1 MSSKR
6 DLVLKAF
13 NNEKT
18 ERVPVGFWFHFAK
31 DESASQSDEIVKI
44 NYKGHVKFIEDW
56 DPDYVKIMSD
66 GFFNYPGFPEERV
79 KSAADLKKIKA
90 GKPETLKWI
99 DDQVAHVKNIT
110 EKYGKDIVTIYNV
123 FSPASYLFIGI
134 DGFNLDSITRLYK
147 EDAEALKEAL
157 LTISEDIKLLAA
169 RVIKEGGTDGI
180 YFSVGNFNG
189 ISKDEYLKYIAPA
202 EIAVLEAAN
211 GVNDSSMLHICGF
224 EGRRNDLT
232 TYAGY
237 PAKVINWAA
246 GVEGVPLEEGKKIFG
261 GRAVVGGF
269 ANTASGVLYKG
280 TKEEIQAETG
290 KILQAAGT
298 TGVIIGADCT
308 IPRDIPI
315 EHLKWVREAA
325 EAFGA

>member
-18 ERVPVGFWFHFAK
+18 DRVPVGFWFHYAK
-31 DESASQSDEIVKI
+31 DESAPQSDEIVKI

-66 GFFNYPGFPEERV
+66 GFFNYPGLPGEPI
-79 KSAADLKKIKA
+79 KTAADLKKIKA

-110 EKYGKDIVTIYNV
+110 DKYGKDIVTIYNV
-123 FSPASYLFIGI
+123 FSPATYLNIGI
-134 DGFNLDSITRLYK
+134 SAFTFDSIVKLYN

-157 LTISEDIKLLAA
+157 LTIAEDIKILAE

-189 ISKDEYLKYIAPA
+189 ISKSEYLKVIAPA
-202 EIAVLEAAN
+202 EIAVLEAAKAVSDN
-211 GVNDSSMLHICGF
+211 SMLHICGF
-224 EGRRNDLT
+224 DGRRNDLT
-232 TYAGY
+232 TYADY
-237 PAKVINWAA
+237 PVKVINWAA
-246 GVEGVPLEEGKKIFG
+246 GVERVSLEEGKKIFG

-269 ANTASGVLYKG
+269 ANTADGVLYKG
-280 TKEEIQAETG
+280 TKEQIQAEAK
-290 KILQAAGT
+290 KILSTAGT
-298 TGVIIGADCT
+298 RGVILGADCT
-308 IPRDIPI
+308 IPRDTPI

-325 EAFGA
+325 EEFGA

>member
-1 MSSKR
+1 MSYKR

-18 ERVPVGFWFHFAK
+18 DRVPVGFWFHYAK
-31 DESASQSDEIVKI
+31 DESAPQSDEIVKI

-66 GFFNYPGFPEERV
+66 GFFNYPGFPEEPI
-79 KSAADLKKIKA
+79 KTAADLKKIKS

-110 EKYGKDIVTIYNV
+110 DKYGKDIVTIYNV

-134 DGFNLDSITRLYK
+134 DGFKLDSIVKLYN
-147 EDAEALKEAL
+147 EDPEALKSAL
-157 LTISEDIKLLAA
+157 LTIADDIKILAA
-169 RVIKEGGTDGI
+169 RVIKEGGADGI

-189 ISKDEYLKYIAPA
+189 ISKSEYQKYIAPA
-202 EIAVLEAAN
+202 EKAVLEAAN
-211 GVNDSSMLHICGF
+211 AVNDSSMLHICGF

-232 TYAGY
+232 TYADY
-237 PAKVINWAA
+237 PVKVINWAA
-246 GVEGVPLEEGKKIFG
+246 GVERVSLAEGKKIFG

-269 ANTASGVLYKG
+269 ANTASGILYKG
-280 TKEEIQAETG
+280 TKE
-290 KILQAAGT
+290 
-298 TGVIIGADCT
+298 
-308 IPRDIPI
+308 
-315 EHLKWVREAA
+315 
-325 EAFGA
+325 

>member
-31 DESASQSDEIVKI
+31 DESAPQSDEIVKI

-66 GFFNYPGFPEERV
+66 GFFNYPGFPEEPVRN
-79 KSAADLKKIKA
+79 AADLKKIKA

-99 DDQVAHVKNIT
+99 DDQVAHVKIIT

-211 GVNDSSMLHICGF
+211 AVNDSSMLHICGF

-232 TYAGY
+232 TYADY
-237 PAKVINWAA
+237 PVKVINWAA
-246 GVEGVPLEEGKKIFG
+246 GVEGVPLEKGKKIFG

-269 ANTASGVLYKG
+269 ANTASGILYKG
-280 TKEEIQAETG
+280 TKDEIQAETK

-308 IPRDIPI
+308 IPRDTPI